1 MFSGTEHLLLSHDC
15 EVHPQCGV
23 QSTSLLEH
31 TPVYS
36 FHLSGHLASSQLW
49 ALLNKLFSQY
59 KTHQEGGKKH
69 KHGESF
75 NRYKGLELKLPFST
89 CFSVLVCLGLFWF
102 WFIYIFLF
110 LPSWLAD
117 TVCHNGPVLKAGS
130 KEF

>member
-1 MFSGTEHLLLSHDC
+1 MFSDTEHLLLSHDC

-49 ALLNKLFSQY
+49 ALLNQLFSQY
-59 KTHQEGGKKH
+59 KTHQEGGNPSSTLESP
-69 KHGESF
+69 GE
-75 NRYKGLELKLPFST
+75 

-130 KEF
+130 KEL